1 MSAAL
6 PSPPAPSPRGRNPLP
21 VEALQNHL
29 GGLLREREAL
39 RTLASPLGLER
50 NRREIVRTQWELCY
64 ALIARHASPQ

>member
-29 GGLLREREAL
+29 GGLLREREEL
-39 RTLASPLGLER
+39 RRAASPLALER
-50 NRREIVRTQWELCY
+50 NRREIVRMQWELTY
-64 ALIARHASPQ
+64 ALIDRYASG

>member
-29 GGLLREREAL
+29 GGLLREREVL
-39 RTLASPLGLER
+39 RAAASPLALER
-50 NRREIVRTQWELCY
+50 NRRQIVRTQWDLSY
-64 ALIARHASPQ
+64 ALIERYAQ

>member
-29 GGLLREREAL
+29 GGLLREREEL
-39 RTLASPLGLER
+39 REAAFPRALER
-50 NRREIVRTQWELCY
+50 NRREIVRAQWDLSY
-64 ALIARHASPQ
+64 ALIERYASG

>member
-21 VEALQNHL
+21 VEALQIRL

-39 RTLASPLGLER
+39 HEAASPLALER
-50 NRREIVRTQWELCY
+50 NRREIVRVQWELTY
-64 ALIARHASPQ
+64 ALVELHGPL

>member
-29 GGLLREREAL
+29 GGLLREREEL
-39 RTLASPLGLER
+39 RAAGSPLALER
-50 NRREIVRTQWELCY
+50 NRREIVRMQWKLTY
-64 ALIARHASPQ
+64 ALIDRYASG

>member
-29 GGLLREREAL
+29 GGLLREREEL
-39 RTLASPLGLER
+39 REAAFPLELER
-50 NRREIVRTQWELCY
+50 NRREIVRAQWDLSY
-64 ALIARHASPQ
+64 ALIERYAAG

>member
-21 VEALQNHL
+21 VEALQIRL

-39 RTLASPLGLER
+39 HEAASPLALER
-50 NRREIVRTQWELCY
+50 NRRDIVRVQWELTY
-64 ALIARHASPQ
+64 ALLELHGLL

>member
-21 VEALQNHL
+21 VEALQFQL

-39 RTLASPLGLER
+39 RAADSALALER
-50 NRREIVRTQWELCY
+50 NRREIVRAQWELSH
-64 ALIARHASPQ
+64 ALIERYASG

>member
-29 GGLLREREAL
+29 GGLLRERERLHSL
-39 RTLASPLGLER
+39 RSPLALER
-50 NRREIVRTQWELCY
+50 NRREIVRAQWELSHALMERY
-64 ALIARHASPQ
+64 ASA

>member
-29 GGLLREREAL
+29 GGLLRERESL
-39 RTLASPLGLER
+39 REVASPLALER
-50 NRREIVRTQWELCY
+50 NRREIVRVQWDLSY
-64 ALIARHASPQ
+64 ALIERYATG

>member
-29 GGLLREREAL
+29 GGLLREREEL
-39 RTLASPLGLER
+39 RAADSPLALER
-50 NRREIVRTQWELCY
+50 NRREIVRMQWELTH
-64 ALIARHASPQ
+64 ALIDRNASG

>member
-29 GGLLREREAL
+29 GGLLREREEL
-39 RTLASPLGLER
+39 REAAFPLALER
-50 NRREIVRTQWELCY
+50 NRREIVRAQWELSHALIECY
-64 ALIARHASPQ
+64 ASG

>member
-29 GGLLREREAL
+29 GGLLREREVL
-39 RTLASPLGLER
+39 RAAVSPLALER
-50 NRREIVRTQWELCY
+50 NRREIVRTQWDLSY
-64 ALIARHASPQ
+64 ALIERYAQ

>member
-29 GGLLREREAL
+29 GGLLRERERLQAA
-39 RTLASPLGLER
+39 RSGLALER
-50 NRREIVRTQWELCY
+50 NRREIVRAQWELSH
-64 ALIARHASPQ
+64 ALIERFASA

>member
-29 GGLLREREAL
+29 GGLLREREEL
-39 RTLASPLGLER
+39 REAAFPFALER
-50 NRREIVRTQWELCY
+50 NRREIVRAQWDLSY
-64 ALIARHASPQ
+64 ALIERYASG

>member
-39 RTLASPLGLER
+39 REVASPLALER
-50 NRREIVRTQWELCY
+50 NRREIVRTQWELTY
-64 ALIARHASPQ
+64 ALIERYASG

>member
-29 GGLLREREAL
+29 GGLLREREEL
-39 RTLASPLGLER
+39 RAAGSPLALER
-50 NRREIVRTQWELCY
+50 NRREIVRMQWRLTY
-64 ALIARHASPQ
+64 ALIERYASG

>member
-21 VEALQNHL
+21 VEALQSHL

-39 RTLASPLGLER
+39 RSLASPSALER
-50 NRREIVRTQWELCY
+50 NRRQIVEAQWMLAY
-64 ALIARHASPQ
+64 ALIDRYASG